1 MGRTREPVLEEG
13 HEGHNVPVRWRWCIL
28 TIRHKPLQHHSPR
41 AETMLDGGLH
51 AQEGD
56 VRADHESMGS
66 GGGGARALPVAER

>member
-1 MGRTREPVLEEG
+1 
-13 HEGHNVPVRWRWCIL
+13 
-28 TIRHKPLQHHSPR
+28 
-41 AETMLDGGLH
+41 MLDGGLH